1 MQDFRRNKTELKKS
15 KHIKNE
21 RNNSNGIP
29 KLNSTK
35 DTYTTLSKIKL
46 TQEKA
51 QINNNLINS
60 NKKDFN
66 QNKVLNIINESDK
79 EKVVDSNKNL
89 LQNSIKNKKEN
100 NNSNSNI
107 NSSKNSEI
115 TTNANNLTTEKH
127 ALNSQ
132 NENIYIGK
140 LANGKRNGP
149 GKLIF
154 PDDSQYEGNFKDNEF
169 DGYGVYKCKSYI
181 YKGNYIN
188 GKKHGK
194 GKLEDFIKNLVY
206 EGEFSDDK
214 KNGFGIEKYND
225 GSIYKGDFKNDVKE
239 GKGNLVLHSNK
250 NKGNDIIY
258 TGEFKNNQICGI
270 GEMKISSKKDYYG
283 EWVNYEMNGFG
294 MAHDNNLRHYG
305 YFSHG
310 IKEGYG
316 ASFYEDQGFVFVGKW
331 EEDLVTG
338 PSILLILDVEEKNAE
353 KMLEKENIVGMYKGE
368 IIDTKLG
375 DRDINTFK
383 NSEEYQE
390 MTNLFKNKFY
400 PDFLKYIENNKNSIN
415 NNSNN
420 E

>member
-29 KLNSTK
+29 KLNSIK

-132 NENIYIGK
+132 NENIIK
-140 LANGKRNGP
+140 L
-149 GKLIF
+149 
-154 PDDSQYEGNFKDNEF
+154 
-169 DGYGVYKCKSYI
+169 
-181 YKGNYIN
+181 
-188 GKKHGK
+188 
-194 GKLEDFIKNLVY
+194 
-206 EGEFSDDK
+206 
-214 KNGFGIEKYND
+214 
-225 GSIYKGDFKNDVKE
+225 
-239 GKGNLVLHSNK
+239 
-250 NKGNDIIY
+250 
-258 TGEFKNNQICGI
+258 
-270 GEMKISSKKDYYG
+270 
-283 EWVNYEMNGFG
+283 
-294 MAHDNNLRHYG
+294 
-305 YFSHG
+305 
-310 IKEGYG
+310 
-316 ASFYEDQGFVFVGKW
+316 
-331 EEDLVTG
+331 
-338 PSILLILDVEEKNAE
+338 
-353 KMLEKENIVGMYKGE
+353 
-368 IIDTKLG
+368 
-375 DRDINTFK
+375 
-383 NSEEYQE
+383 
-390 MTNLFKNKFY
+390 
-400 PDFLKYIENNKNSIN
+400 
-415 NNSNN
+415 
-420 E
+420 

>member
-250 NKGNDIIY
+250 N
-258 TGEFKNNQICGI
+258 
-270 GEMKISSKKDYYG
+270 
-283 EWVNYEMNGFG
+283 
-294 MAHDNNLRHYG
+294 NNLRHYG

-331 EEDLVTG
+331 EDDLVTG

-400 PDFLKYIENNKNSIN
+400 PDFLKYIEINKNSIN